1 LTRFALT
8 LAALVL
14 LAAGCGGNDRQGGT
28 VTAPAGGSVRVTAK
42 EYSFDPSTIV
52 VQGAGTVRLTLD
64 NKGTLAHN
72 IKVEKDGQVI
82 GGTPAFPAGESRS
95 ATVRLASG
103 TYDFVCTVGDHA
115 ELGMKGKLKVG

>member
-1 LTRFALT
+1 MTRFALT

-14 LAAGCGGNDRQGGT
+14 LAAGCGGNDRPGST

-52 VQGAGTVRLTLD
+52 VQGAGSLRLTLD

-82 GGTPAFPAGESRS
+82 GGTPAFPAGETRS

>member
-1 LTRFALT
+1 MTRSALT

-14 LAAGCGGNDRQGGT
+14 LAAGCGGNDRPGGT

-52 VQGAGTVRLTLD
+52 VRGGGTLRLTLA

-72 IKVEKDGQVI
+72 MKVEKDGRVI
-82 GGTPAFPAGESRS
+82 GGTPAFPAGETRS

-103 TYDFVCTVGDHA
+103 TYEFLCTVGDHA
-115 ELGMKGKLKVG
+115 ELGMTGKLNVD